1 MPARTKQYDYDMAQ
15 GSTAAMRRLYS
26 QWVKVANERIKTTAS
41 PKNISGAQAYKH
53 IVQPLEGAPYVKVN
67 AKGQT
72 VFKTLPRDASDRER
86 REAFKKLTDFLG
98 SKTSTVGGIKEVKQ
112 ERIEN
117 MRQQLGGAADSLTTN
132 QIDSL
137 LRFLGSPE
145 GKEALSNYDS
155 DMVVQAIAADLANRP
170 KSGESILTRW
180 QKWEES
186 GASLADWMR
195 SNGVDDYEQF

>member
-26 QWVKVANERIKTTAS
+26 QWVKVANERIRTTAS
-41 PKNISGAQAYKH
+41 AKNIGGAQAYKH

-72 VFKTLPRDASDRER
+72 VFKALPRDASDRER
-86 REAFKKLTDFLG
+86 RDAFKKLTDFLG

-132 QIDSL
+132 QLDSL

-155 DMVVQAIAADLANRP
+155 DMVVQAIAADIANRP

>member
-1 MPARTKQYDYDMAQ
+1 M
-15 GSTAAMRRLYS
+15 
-26 QWVKVANERIKTTAS
+26 
-41 PKNISGAQAYKH
+41 
-53 IVQPLEGAPYVKVN
+53 
-67 AKGQT
+67 
-72 VFKTLPRDASDRER
+72 PRDASDRER

-98 SKTSTVGGIKEVKQ
+98 SRTSTVGGIKEVKQ

-170 KSGESILTRW
+170 KSGESILTQW

-186 GASLADWMR
+186 GASLADWIR
-195 SNGVDDYEQF
+195 SNGVDYYEQF